1 MRILIKFFRGLAVF
15 VLLLGAIYLIGPRVD
30 TPDLDLTPVTI
41 EVPLE
46 ELESWIEQKE
56 TAIGNVRPGNASTL
70 YFQDSIPKKTKY
82 AVLYLH
88 GFTASGKEGE
98 PVHQMVAQAL
108 DANLYIPRLFAHGLE
123 ETEPM
128 LEFNNE
134 AYWHSGKEALAIAK
148 QLGEQVIVL
157 ATSHGGAL
165 GLSLANDPDIAAL
178 VLYSPNIALYS
189 GTSKLLSKPWGLQIA
204 RFIKG
209 GNYHFMEGPS
219 EEKKKY
225 WTTKTRLESL
235 VHMQKFL
242 DLKMRKSTFQ
252 KVTAPT
258 LLAYYYK
265 NDSLQDKVVS
275 VPAML
280 NMYDQLGTPE
290 ALKEKIA
297 FPNVC
302 DHVITSYITT
312 TQYDEVAV
320 ATISFLKQ
328 HLK

>member
-1 MRILIKFFRGLAVF
+1 MKIIIKFLRSLSII
-15 VLLLGAIYLIGPRVD
+15 VLLLGAIYLLGPRVEKPNFD
-30 TPDLDLTPVTI
+30 PTPVI
-41 EVPLE
+41 IDVPIQ
-46 ELESWIEQKE
+46 ELETWINQKE
-56 TAIGNVRPGNASTL
+56 EQVGNVRHGNASKIL
-70 YFQDSIPKKTKY
+70 FKDSIPKKTKY
-82 AVLYLH
+82 SVLYLH

-98 PVHQMVAQAL
+98 PVHNMVAQAL
-108 DANLYIPRLFAHGLE
+108 EANLYIPRLYAHGLE
-123 ETEPM
+123 EAEPM

-134 AYWHSGKEALAIAK
+134 TYWNSGKEALAIAK
-148 QLGEQVIVL
+148 ELGDQVIVL

-165 GLSLANDPDIAAL
+165 ALSLANDPDIAAL

-189 GTSKLLSKPWGLQIA
+189 NTSKILSRPWGLQIA
-204 RFIKG
+204 RFMKG
-209 GNYHFMEGPS
+209 GNYHFMDGPS
-219 EEKKKY
+219 EEKKMY

-235 VHMQKFL
+235 LHMQKFL

-252 KVTAPT
+252 KVTVPT

-280 NMYDQLGTPE
+280 KMFDQLGTPK

-297 FPNVC
+297 FPDVA

-312 TQYDEVAV
+312 NKFDEVAL
-320 ATISFLKQ
+320 ATIAFLKQ